1 MHGHLSLGKLCS
13 VSTPATFTSVLTT
26 GGGWC
31 GGLVASVRV
40 RATVQDTLLGQVVFC
55 VNFYVTSML
64 TTGANSTGC
73 IAWSSWPYS
82 VSKF

>member
-31 GGLVASVRV
+31 GGLVASARV
-40 RATVQDTLLGQVVFC
+40 RAAVQDASLGQAGHTLSVSITQACFVRC
-55 VNFYVTSML
+55 VNHPVFHSFV
-64 TTGANSTGC
+64 
-73 IAWSSWPYS
+73 
-82 VSKF
+82 F